1 MPTYVYE
8 CKTCQKTS
16 EVEQRI
22 TEDAFKELLCE
33 CTPDQPQ
40 PVRRLIQPVGIAFKG
55 SGFHINDYAATSSS
69 PAATPTAKSE
79 AAPKTETA
87 PSASTAAPTT
97 TESAA
102 AGTAA
107 STATTP

>member
-33 CTPDQPQ
+33 CTPTEPQ

-69 PAATPTAKSE
+69 PAAAPAANSE
-79 AAPKTETA
+79 AGPKTETPA
-87 PSASTAAPTT
+87 SAITATPTT
-97 TESAA
+97 TESAT
-102 AGTAA
+102 AGTGA

>member
-16 EVEQRI
+16 EIEQRI
-22 TEDAFKELLCE
+22 TEDAFTQLLCDCVPGE
-33 CTPDQPQ
+33 PQ

-69 PAATPTAKSE
+69 PAAEAATKSE
-79 AAPKTETA
+79 AAPKAEPAPTNSATA
-87 PSASTAAPTT
+87 SASTEPASTSPAVAPTT
-97 TESAA
+97 T
-102 AGTAA
+102 
-107 STATTP
+107 P